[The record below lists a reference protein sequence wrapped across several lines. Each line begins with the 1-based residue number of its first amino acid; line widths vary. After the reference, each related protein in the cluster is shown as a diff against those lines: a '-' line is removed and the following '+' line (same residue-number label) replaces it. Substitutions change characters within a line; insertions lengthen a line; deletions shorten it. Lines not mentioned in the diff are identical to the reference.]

1 MDCRNCPTCGARWI
15 EGQHYWA
22 TGKPGNELDLAGLV
36 CNRVASDK
44 PCANPLR
51 GHTGGDT
58 WEKRDQ
64 KASDAISKVVD
75 L

>member
-1 MDCRNCPTCGARWI
+1 METRQCETCGARWL

-36 CNRVASDK
+36 CNRLPAEK
-44 PCANPLR
+44 PCANPCR
-51 GHTGGDT
+51 GQDGGAT
-58 WEKRDQ
+58 WESREKQVMMAMDG
-64 KASDAISKVVD
+64 